1 MTEESTSGLTPKPLF
16 ACLAA
21 ALWLTLP
28 VGAAG
33 LSDPFATDAVTP
45 PRPTPQSAGRSTDV
59 PCAREVPAAPLT
71 AVDAVDL
78 TLCNNPQTRE
88 VWAAARY
95 QAAQVGVA
103 QAAWLPNLDGRLG
116 ASRLK
121 NEQRNYN
128 SNSAVLTLS
137 WLVFDSGARSA
148 TGENARQLLAAAA
161 ATQDS
166 TVQSLFLS
174 ALQAFYFAQATQAA
188 VVSTT
193 EAERAAREG
202 FNAAESRYQVG
213 VATPADRLL
222 AQTALS
228 QATLNR
234 IRAEGES
241 RNALGALANVMGF
254 PAGQAL
260 VLAAPPATLPNDAFT
275 REVAA
280 LIAEAEVR
288 RPDLKAAEAQVRAA
302 EAGVDLARAQ
312 GRPTISVSTGP
323 TWTEID
329 RVSAN
334 GGIIAVAV
342 NLPIFSGFD
351 TTYRVRAAEAQVDV
365 RTAQRDRL
373 RNQVA
378 LDVWRA
384 YQSLTTATQSLK
396 TTLDLV
402 ASAEQSERVAL
413 GRYKAGVG
421 TVLDLLTAQ
430 SALASARL
438 QRIQAALDWF
448 VFRATLAQSVGALD
462 YTLLQPAAEGKP

>member
-1 MTEESTSGLTPKPLF
+1 MRIFPVFLLLT
-16 ACLAA
+16 ATGS
-21 ALWLTLP
+21 AL
-28 VGAAG
+28 AAG
-33 LSDPFATDAVTP
+33 LDPFGTTAITP
-45 PRPTPQSAGRSTDV
+45 PMPSPQVAGRQADV
-59 PCAREVPAAPLT
+59 PCAREIPSAPLS
-71 AVDAVDL
+71 AIDAVDL

-88 VWAAARY
+88 VWAAARV

-116 ASRLK
+116 ASRYQ
-121 NEQRNYN
+121 NDGRYYN
-128 SNSAVLTLS
+128 ANSAALTLS

-148 TGENARQLLAAAA
+148 NGENARQLLAAAA
-161 ATQDS
+161 ATQDAR
-166 TVQSLFLS
+166 VQSLFLS
-174 ALQAFYFAQATQAA
+174 ALQAFYTAQATRAA

-202 FNAAESRYQVG
+202 FNAAESRYNVG

-228 QATLNR
+228 QATLTR
-234 IRAEGES
+234 IKAEGEA
-241 RNALGALANVMGF
+241 RNALGTLANAMGF
-254 PAGQAL
+254 RAGQAL
-260 VLAAPPATLPNDAFT
+260 TLEPPPAELPAGDFQ

-288 RPDLKAAEAQVRAA
+288 RPDLKAAEAQVKAA
-302 EAGVDLARAQ
+302 QANVDLVQAQ
-312 GRPTISVSTGP
+312 GRPTISLSTGP
-323 TWTEID
+323 TWAETD
-329 RVSAN
+329 RVAIN
-334 GGIIAVAV
+334 GGVIGVTV
-342 NLPIFSGFD
+342 DLPLFTGFD
-351 TTYRVRAAEAQVDV
+351 TTYRVRSAAAQVDV
-365 RTAQRDRL
+365 KNAQLESL

-378 LDVWRA
+378 LDVWKA

-438 QRIQAALDWF
+438 QRIQAALDWY
-448 VFRATLAQSVGALD
+448 VYRATLAQSVGALD
-462 YTLLQPAAEGKP
+462 YTLLQPAAEGRP

>member
-1 MTEESTSGLTPKPLF
+1 
-16 ACLAA
+16 
-21 ALWLTLP
+21 
-28 VGAAG
+28 
-33 LSDPFATDAVTP
+33 
-45 PRPTPQSAGRSTDV
+45 V
-59 PCAREVPAAPLT
+59 PCAREIPGTPLS
-71 AVDAVDL
+71 AIDAVDL

-88 VWAAARY
+88 VWAAARV

-116 ASRLK
+116 ASRYQ
-121 NEQRNYN
+121 NDGRYYN
-128 SNSAVLTLS
+128 ASSAALTLS

-148 TGENARQLLAAAA
+148 NGENARQLLAAAA
-161 ATQDS
+161 ATQDAR
-166 TVQSLFLS
+166 VQTLFLS
-174 ALQAFYFAQATQAA
+174 ALQAFYTAQATRAA

-202 FNAAESRYQVG
+202 FNAAESRYNVG

-228 QATLNR
+228 QATLTR
-234 IRAEGES
+234 IKAEGEA

-254 PAGQAL
+254 KAGQAL
-260 VLAAPPATLPNDAFT
+260 ALEPPPAELPAGDFQ

-288 RPDLKAAEAQVRAA
+288 RPDLKAAEAQVKAA
-302 EAGVDLARAQ
+302 QASVDLVQAQ
-312 GRPTISVSTGP
+312 GRPTISLSTGP
-323 TWTEID
+323 TWAETD
-329 RVSAN
+329 RVAVN
-334 GGIIAVAV
+334 GGVIGVTV
-342 NLPIFSGFD
+342 NLPIFTGFD
-351 TTYRVRAAEAQVDV
+351 TTYRVRAAAAQVDV
-365 RTAQRDRL
+365 KNAQLESL

-378 LDVWRA
+378 LDVWKA
-384 YQSLTTATQSLK
+384 YQSLMTATQSLK
-396 TTLDLV
+396 TTVDLV

-448 VFRATLAQSVGALD
+448 VYRATLAQSVGALD
-462 YTLLQPAAEGKP
+462 YTLLQPAAEGRP

>member
-1 MTEESTSGLTPKPLF
+1 MTKPLLPVF
-16 ACLAA
+16 AVALCLA
-21 ALWLTLP
+21 LP
-28 VGAAG
+28 VGAAT

-45 PRPTPQSAGRSTDV
+45 PQPSPQSAGRSADV
-59 PCAREVPAAPLT
+59 PCARELPAAPLT
-71 AVDAVDL
+71 AIDAVDL

-116 ASRLK
+116 ASRLWT
-121 NEQRNYN
+121 EQRNYN
-128 SNSAVLTLS
+128 SSSSALTLS

-174 ALQAFYFAQATQAA
+174 ALQAFYTAQATQAA

-202 FNAAESRYQVG
+202 FNAAESRYRVG

-234 IRAEGES
+234 IRAEGEA

-254 PAGQAL
+254 PAGRAL
-260 VLAAPPATLPNDAFT
+260 VLSPPPAVLPDAVFAQ
-275 REVAA
+275 EVAA

-323 TWTEID
+323 TWAEVD
-329 RVSAN
+329 RVAAN
-334 GGIIAVAV
+334 GGIIAVTV
-342 NLPIFSGFD
+342 DLPIFSGFD

-378 LDVWRA
+378 LDVWKA

-462 YTLLQPAAEGKP
+462 YTLLQPVAEGQR

>member
-1 MTEESTSGLTPKPLF
+1 MTSI
-16 ACLAA
+16 
-21 ALWLTLP
+21 
-28 VGAAG
+28 
-33 LSDPFATDAVTP
+33 
-45 PRPTPQSAGRSTDV
+45 
-59 PCAREVPAAPLT
+59 
-71 AVDAVDL
+71 DAVDL
-78 TLCNNPQTRE
+78 ALCNNPQTRE
-88 VWAAARY
+88 VWANARA

-116 ASRLK
+116 ASRLQ
-121 NEQRNYN
+121 NDQRYYN

-148 TGENARQLLAAAA
+148 TGENARQLLEAAAQ
-161 ATQDS
+161 TQDA
-166 TVQSLFLS
+166 TVQTLFLS
-174 ALQAFYFAQATQAA
+174 ALQAFYTAQATQAA

-202 FNAAESRYQVG
+202 FEAAESRYQVG

-234 IRAEGES
+234 IKAEGEA
-241 RNALGALANVMGF
+241 RNALGTLSNAMGF
-254 PAGQAL
+254 MAGQKL
-260 VLAAPPATLPNDAFT
+260 TLAPPPAVLPDATFT
-275 REVAA
+275 QEIAA

-288 RPDLKAAEAQVRAA
+288 RPDLKAAEAQVKAA
-302 EAGVDLARAQ
+302 QAGVDLAQAQ
-312 GRPTISVSTGP
+312 GRPTVSVSTGP
-323 TWTEID
+323 TWVEID
-329 RVSAN
+329 RVAVN
-334 GGIIAVAV
+334 GGIVGVTV
-342 NLPIFSGFD
+342 NLPLFTGFA
-351 TTYRVRAAEAQVDV
+351 TTYKVRAAEAQVDV
-365 RTAQRDRL
+365 REAQRDRL

-384 YQSLTTATQSLK
+384 YQSLTTATQSLR
-396 TTLDLV
+396 TTVDLV

-430 SALASARL
+430 SALAAARL

-448 VFRATLAQSVGALD
+448 VYRATLAQAVGALD
-462 YTLLQPAAEGKP
+462 YTLLQPVAEGRP

>member
-1 MTEESTSGLTPKPLF
+1 MRIFPVFLLLT
-16 ACLAA
+16 ATGT
-21 ALWLTLP
+21 AL
-28 VGAAG
+28 AAG
-33 LSDPFATDAVTP
+33 LDPFGTAAITP
-45 PRPTPQSAGRSTDV
+45 PAPSPQVAGRQGDA
-59 PCAREVPAAPLT
+59 PCAREIPGGPLS
-71 AVDAVDL
+71 AIDAVDL

-95 QAAQVGVA
+95 QAAQVGVV
-103 QAAWLPNLDGRLG
+103 QAAWLPNLDGSLG
-116 ASRLK
+116 ASRY
-121 NEQRNYN
+121 RNDGRYYN
-128 SNSAVLTLS
+128 VSSAALTLS

-148 TGENARQLLAAAA
+148 NGENARQLLAAAA
-161 ATQDS
+161 ATQDA

-174 ALQAFYFAQATQAA
+174 ALQVFYTAQATRAA

-202 FNAAESRYQVG
+202 FNAAESRYNVG

-228 QATLNR
+228 QATLTR
-234 IRAEGES
+234 IKAEGDA

-254 PAGQAL
+254 KAGQAL
-260 VLAAPPATLPNDAFT
+260 ALEPPSAELPGSDFQ

-280 LIAEAEVR
+280 LIAEAEIR
-288 RPDLKAAEAQVRAA
+288 RPDLKAAAAQVKAA
-302 EAGVDLARAQ
+302 QASVDLVQAQ
-312 GRPTISVSTGP
+312 GRPTISLSTGP
-323 TWTEID
+323 TWAETD
-329 RVSAN
+329 RVSVN
-334 GGIIAVAV
+334 GGVIGVTV
-342 NLPIFSGFD
+342 NVPIFTGLD

-365 RTAQRDRL
+365 KNAQLESL

-378 LDVWRA
+378 LDVWKA

-396 TTLDLV
+396 TTVDLV

-462 YTLLQPAAEGKP
+462 YTLLQPAAEGTP

>member
-1 MTEESTSGLTPKPLF
+1 MRIFPVFLLLT
-16 ACLAA
+16 ATGS
-21 ALWLTLP
+21 AL
-28 VGAAG
+28 AAG
-33 LSDPFATDAVTP
+33 LDPFGTTAITP
-45 PRPTPQSAGRSTDV
+45 PMPSPQLAGRQADV
-59 PCAREVPAAPLT
+59 PCAREIPSAPLS
-71 AVDAVDL
+71 AIDAVDL

-88 VWAAARY
+88 VWAAARV

-116 ASRLK
+116 ASRYQ
-121 NEQRNYN
+121 NDGRYYN
-128 SNSAVLTLS
+128 ASSAALTLS

-148 TGENARQLLAAAA
+148 NGENARQLLAAAA
-161 ATQDS
+161 ATQDAR
-166 TVQSLFLS
+166 VQSLFLS
-174 ALQAFYFAQATQAA
+174 ALQAFYTAQATRAA

-202 FNAAESRYQVG
+202 FNAAESRYNVG

-228 QATLNR
+228 QATLTR
-234 IRAEGES
+234 IKAEGEA
-241 RNALGALANVMGF
+241 RNALGTLANAMGF
-254 PAGQAL
+254 RAGQPLTLEPPPAELPAGDFQ
-260 VLAAPPATLPNDAFT
+260 

-288 RPDLKAAEAQVRAA
+288 RPDLKAAEAQVKAA
-302 EAGVDLARAQ
+302 QANVDLVQAQ
-312 GRPTISVSTGP
+312 GRPTISLSTGP
-323 TWTEID
+323 TWAETD
-329 RVSAN
+329 RVAIN
-334 GGIIAVAV
+334 GGVIGVTV
-342 NLPIFSGFD
+342 DLPLFTGFD
-351 TTYRVRAAEAQVDV
+351 TTYRVRSAAAQVDV
-365 RTAQRDRL
+365 RNAQLETL

-378 LDVWRA
+378 LDVWKA

-396 TTLDLV
+396 TTVDLV

-430 SALASARL
+430 SALANARL

-448 VFRATLAQSVGALD
+448 VYRATLAQAVGALD
-462 YTLLQPAAEGKP
+462 YTLLQPAAEGRP

>member
-1 MTEESTSGLTPKPLF
+1 MTKPLLPVF
-16 ACLAA
+16 AVVLCLA
-21 ALWLTLP
+21 LP
-28 VGAAG
+28 VRAAG
-33 LSDPFATDAVTP
+33 LSDPFATEAATP
-45 PRPTPQSAGRSTDV
+45 PRPSPQSAGRSANV
-59 PCAREVPAAPLT
+59 PCARELPAAPLT

-78 TLCNNPQTRE
+78 TLCNNPLTRE
-88 VWAAARY
+88 VWAAARF

-116 ASRLK
+116 ASRLWT
-121 NEQRNYN
+121 EQRNYN
-128 SNSAVLTLS
+128 STSAALTLS

-161 ATQDS
+161 ATQDA

-174 ALQAFYFAQATQAA
+174 ALQAFYFAQATKAA
-188 VVSTT
+188 VVSTG

-202 FNAAESRYQVG
+202 FNAAESRYTVG

-234 IRAEGES
+234 IRAEGEA

-254 PAGQAL
+254 PAGQAFTL
-260 VLAAPPATLPNDAFT
+260 VQPPASLPDAGFQ

-302 EAGVDLARAQ
+302 QAGVDLVQAQ
-312 GRPTISVSTGP
+312 GRPTISFSTGP
-323 TWTEID
+323 TWAETD
-329 RVSAN
+329 RVAVN
-334 GGIIAVAV
+334 GGVIGVTV
-342 NLPIFSGFD
+342 NLPIFTGFD
-351 TTYRVRAAEAQVDV
+351 TTYRVRAAEAQVDA
-365 RTAQRDRL
+365 RAAQLDRL
-373 RNQVA
+373 KNQVA
-378 LDVWRA
+378 LDVWKA
-384 YQSLTTATQSLK
+384 YQSLTTASQSLK
-396 TTLDLV
+396 TTIDLV
-402 ASAEQSERVAL
+402 ASAEQAERVAL

-462 YTLLQPAAEGKP
+462 YTLLQPAAEGKQ

>member
-1 MTEESTSGLTPKPLF
+1 ML
-16 ACLAA
+16 CLA
-21 ALWLTLP
+21 LP
-28 VGAAG
+28 VRAAG
-33 LSDPFATDAVTP
+33 LSDPFSTDAMTP
-45 PRPTPQSAGRSTDV
+45 PRPSPQAAGRSADV
-59 PCAREVPAAPLT
+59 PCAREIPAAPLT
-71 AVDAVDL
+71 SIDAVDL
-78 TLCNNPQTRE
+78 ALCNNPQTRE
-88 VWAAARY
+88 VWANARA

-103 QAAWLPNLDGRLG
+103 QAAWLPSLDGRLG
-116 ASRLK
+116 ASRLQ
-121 NEQRNYN
+121 NDQRYYN

-148 TGENARQLLAAAA
+148 TGENARQLLEAAAQ
-161 ATQDS
+161 TQDA

-174 ALQAFYFAQATQAA
+174 ALQAFYTAQATQAA

-234 IRAEGES
+234 IKVEGEA
-241 RNALGALANVMGF
+241 RNALGVLANAMGF
-254 PAGQAL
+254 QAGQKL
-260 VLAAPPATLPNDAFT
+260 LLTPPPAVLPDATFSQ
-275 REVAA
+275 EVDA
-280 LIAEAEVR
+280 LIAEAELR
-288 RPDLKAAEAQVRAA
+288 RPDLKAAEAQVKAA
-302 EAGVDLARAQ
+302 QASVDLAQAQ
-312 GRPTISVSTGP
+312 GRPTVSVSTGP
-323 TWTEID
+323 TWAEVE
-329 RVSAN
+329 RVSVN
-334 GGIIAVAV
+334 GGIVGVTV
-342 NLPIFSGFD
+342 NLPLFTGFD
-351 TTYRVRAAEAQVDV
+351 TTYKVRAAEAQVDV
-365 RTAQRDRL
+365 KEAQRDRL

-430 SALASARL
+430 SALAAARL

-448 VFRATLAQSVGALD
+448 VYRATLAQAVGALD
-462 YTLLQPAAEGKP
+462 YTLLQPAAEGRP

>member
-1 MTEESTSGLTPKPLF
+1 MSKLSRSLVPFLF
-16 ACLAA
+16 CLAVSA
-21 ALWLTLP
+21 E
-28 VGAAG
+28 VFG
-33 LSDPFATDAVTP
+33 LDPFNTEGITP
-45 PRPTPQSAGRSTDV
+45 PRPTPQTAGRNGDA
-59 PCAREVPAAPLT
+59 PCAREIPAAPLT
-71 AVDAVDL
+71 AIDAVDL

-88 VWAAARY
+88 VWAAARV

-103 QAAWLPNLDGRLG
+103 QAAWLPGLDGRLG
-116 ASRLK
+116 ASRYQ
-121 NEQRNYN
+121 NDGRYYN
-128 SNSAVLTLS
+128 SSSAVLTLS

-148 TGENARQLLAAAA
+148 NGENARQLLAAAA

-174 ALQAFYFAQATQAA
+174 ALQAFYFAQATRAA

-202 FNAAESRYQVG
+202 FNAADSRYNVG

-234 IRAEGES
+234 IRAEGEA

-254 PAGQAL
+254 PAGQTLSL
-260 VLAAPPATLPNDAFT
+260 VAPPAELPDAGFQ

-280 LIAEAEVR
+280 LIAEAEAR
-288 RPDLKAAEAQVRAA
+288 RPDLKAAEAQVKAA
-302 EAGVDLARAQ
+302 QAGVDLAQAQ
-312 GRPTISVSTGP
+312 GRPTVSLSTGP
-323 TWTEID
+323 TWAETD
-329 RVSAN
+329 RVSVN
-334 GGIIAVAV
+334 GGVIGVTV
-342 NLPIFSGFD
+342 NVPIFTGFD
-351 TTYRVRAAEAQVDV
+351 TTYRVRSAEAQVDV
-365 RTAQRDRL
+365 RAAQLDRL

-378 LDVWRA
+378 LDVWKA

-438 QRIQAALDWF
+438 QRIQAALDWY
-448 VFRATLAQSVGALD
+448 VYRATLAQSVGALD
-462 YTLLQPAAEGKP
+462 YTLLQPAAEGRP

>member
-1 MTEESTSGLTPKPLF
+1 MTKPLLPVF
-16 ACLAA
+16 AVALCLA
-21 ALWLTLP
+21 LP
-28 VGAAG
+28 VCAAS

-45 PRPTPQSAGRSTDV
+45 PQPSPQSAGRSAGV
-59 PCAREVPAAPLT
+59 PCARELPAAALT
-71 AVDAVDL
+71 AIDAVDL

-116 ASRLK
+116 ASRLWT
-121 NEQRNYN
+121 EQRNYN
-128 SNSAVLTLS
+128 SSSAALTLS

-148 TGENARQLLAAAA
+148 TGESARQLLAAAA

-174 ALQAFYFAQATQAA
+174 ALQAFYTAQATQAA

-202 FNAAESRYQVG
+202 FNAAESRYRVG

-234 IRAEGES
+234 IRAEGET

-254 PAGQAL
+254 PAGRAL
-260 VLAAPPATLPNDAFT
+260 ALSPPPAVLPDAAFAQ
-275 REVAA
+275 EVAA

-323 TWTEID
+323 TWAEVD
-329 RVSAN
+329 RVAAN
-334 GGIIAVAV
+334 GGIISVTV
-342 NLPIFSGFD
+342 DVPIFSGFD

-378 LDVWRA
+378 LDVWKA

-462 YTLLQPAAEGKP
+462 YTLLQPVAEGQR

>member
-1 MTEESTSGLTPKPLF
+1 MRIFALFLLLT
-16 ACLAA
+16 ATGS
-21 ALWLTLP
+21 AL
-28 VGAAG
+28 AAG
-33 LSDPFATDAVTP
+33 LDPFGTAAITP
-45 PRPTPQSAGRSTDV
+45 PMPSPQVAGRQADV
-59 PCAREVPAAPLT
+59 PCAREIPSAPLS
-71 AVDAVDL
+71 AIDAVDL

-88 VWAAARY
+88 VWAAARA

-103 QAAWLPNLDGRLG
+103 QAALRPNLDGRLG
-116 ASRLK
+116 ASRY
-121 NEQRNYN
+121 RNDGRYYN
-128 SNSAVLTLS
+128 ASSAALTLS

-148 TGENARQLLAAAA
+148 NGENARQLLAAAA

-166 TVQSLFLS
+166 RVQSLFLS
-174 ALQAFYFAQATQAA
+174 ALQAFYTAQATRAA

-202 FNAAESRYQVG
+202 FNAAESRYNVG

-228 QATLNR
+228 QATLTR
-234 IRAEGES
+234 IKAEGEA
-241 RNALGALANVMGF
+241 RNALGALANAMGF
-254 PAGQAL
+254 KAGQPLTLEPPPAELPAGDFQ
-260 VLAAPPATLPNDAFT
+260 

-288 RPDLKAAEAQVRAA
+288 RPDLKAAEAQVKAA
-302 EAGVDLARAQ
+302 QANVDLVQAQ
-312 GRPTISVSTGP
+312 GRPTISLSTGP
-323 TWTEID
+323 TWAETD
-329 RVSAN
+329 R
-334 GGIIAVAV
+334 VAV
-342 NLPIFSGFD
+342 NGGVIGVTVDLPLFSGFD
-351 TTYRVRAAEAQVDV
+351 TTYRVRAAAAQVDV
-365 RTAQRDRL
+365 KNAQLESL

-378 LDVWRA
+378 LDVWKA

-396 TTLDLV
+396 TTVDLV

-448 VFRATLAQSVGALD
+448 VYRATLAQAVGALD
-462 YTLLQPAAEGKP
+462 YTLLQPAAEGRP